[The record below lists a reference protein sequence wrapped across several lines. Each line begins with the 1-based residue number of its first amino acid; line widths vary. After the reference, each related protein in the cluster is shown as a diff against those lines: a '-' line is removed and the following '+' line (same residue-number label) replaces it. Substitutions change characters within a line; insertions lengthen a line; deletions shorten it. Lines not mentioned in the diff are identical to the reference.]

1 MTRGQSMP
9 GPSGQC
15 GTYTYL
21 FLFSTGRATLNMK
34 HVTSEFNYISRVRKY
49 NHVFSHYLPEV
60 SLPRA
65 QPQQVPHGAR
75 VPAGGQHQAVKP
87 QLRVR
92 AVTVLHPHL
101 GSR

>member
-1 MTRGQSMP
+1 MTLYLPAASMKLTTVVAISFEALM
-9 GPSGQC
+9 PSI
-15 GTYTYL
+15 L
-21 FLFSTGRATLNMK
+21 FT
-34 HVTSEFNYISRVRKY
+34 
-49 NHVFSHYLPEV
+49 HYLPEV

-87 QLRVR
+87 QLGVR